1 METQIFK
8 NYQDF
13 LKREDRKVNGVSPEF
28 AKNNP
33 NYKEMN
39 CSNRGCYNCSYC
51 SNCSDCSY
59 CSNCSDCS
67 YCSYCSYCSDCSY
80 CSYCSYCSDCSY
92 CYYCYDCS
100 YCSNCSYCSYCSDCS
115 DCHYCSDCSDCSNC
129 SDLRNKKGED
139 ADKAFSVPV
148 IENIHSKILEAAS
161 KENALK
167 MNDWHTC
174 STIHCR
180 AGWVVHLSGKEG
192 YKLEKE
198 TSTLFAAMQIYKASS
213 DIKVSPTEF
222 FKSEVEAMKDINR
235 CAELEKTN
243 NN

>member
-39 CSNRGCYNCSYC
+39 FSNRGCYNCSNC
-51 SNCSDCSY
+51 SNCSY
-59 CSNCSDCS
+59 CH
-67 YCSYCSYCSDCSY
+67 
-80 CSYCSYCSDCSY
+80 
-92 CYYCYDCS
+92 YCYDCS